1 MAAGAGK
8 SPHGSYDRALMV
20 SRRPLCESF
29 AAMNETPN
37 KPAVVQH
44 QVARDEISRRAE
56 ELWKQYGCPEGRDEE
71 IWYEAERQ
79 LRGTQTPAEALDNAA
94 SAQPASV
101 PPAAEQLKGA
111 AAQNPGGVADAQPST
126 SSRASELMHPP
137 KGAAAPG
144 RKMAK
149 SGKLG

>member
-1 MAAGAGK
+1 
-8 SPHGSYDRALMV
+8 
-20 SRRPLCESF
+20 
-29 AAMNETPN
+29 MNETSK

-44 QVARDEISRRAE
+44 QTAREEISRRAE

-79 LRGTQTPAEALDNAA
+79 LLGTQTPGTAMDSAA

-111 AAQNPGGVADAQPST
+111 AHQNPGGVADAQPGT